1 MQQEQRINWYPG
13 HMAKTL
19 RLLAEQVRRCDLIIE
34 ICDARLPLS
43 SRNPEM
49 NKIGGSKPR
58 LLILNKSDLADP
70 ERTREWITFYQNEFT
85 EVRAINAQKTNG
97 KMLVSLIG
105 KQTRQIIDQYERKGI
120 RKTVRA
126 MVVGVP
132 NVGKSTLINRVCGEK
147 KAVTGDRP
155 GVTRSNQWVRISPY
169 LELLDT
175 PGMLWPK
182 LDDQAA
188 ARRLCYIGIIKD
200 DVVDLY
206 DLTMSL
212 LEEMIQINPKE
223 VRDRCHL
230 QEDEMHHGAALL
242 DDVCKGRG
250 WLLKGGVSDYD
261 RCCRVVLDE
270 FRSGLMG
277 SVTFE
282 KPVTANRETGGE
294 P

>member
-1 MQQEQRINWYPG
+1 
-13 HMAKTL
+13 MAKTL

-147 KAVTGDRP
+147 KGDPRRDPCAWRGTAHADGAEGPDGSLSAPALGRAEAACRHRAGTGAEAGYP
-155 GVTRSNQWVRISPY
+155 
-169 LELLDT
+169 
-175 PGMLWPK
+175 
-182 LDDQAA
+182 
-188 ARRLCYIGIIKD
+188 
-200 DVVDLY
+200 
-206 DLTMSL
+206 
-212 LEEMIQINPKE
+212 
-223 VRDRCHL
+223 
-230 QEDEMHHGAALL
+230 
-242 DDVCKGRG
+242 
-250 WLLKGGVSDYD
+250 
-261 RCCRVVLDE
+261 VL
-270 FRSGLMG
+270 
-277 SVTFE
+277 
-282 KPVTANRETGGE
+282 
-294 P
+294 